1 MLGKLAYRN
10 TKRNI
15 KDYLIYLITVTASF
29 SLIFAFNL
37 VANSD
42 EIVKLCSSMDA
53 FKNSLFA
60 VNILIIFVICFLIN
74 YTTKFMF
81 EKRSKELGT
90 YMLLGIKKK
99 EIAHLVV
106 IENILLGIL
115 AFVLAIPI
123 GFLFSQ
129 FVSLVIV
136 NLLGIPKTLFI
147 SLNFVSIGLLIIYF
161 LTIYVLVLLNLLRRI
176 SKMTIRDFLY
186 FDKQNEKKMF
196 RDSKKRNVIFV
207 LSIILGAISLF
218 LWNSRCTMDNFNKQE
233 TLTYLMVSVIMLIIS
248 IYGISTTCADMFL
261 TVLLKN
267 KKMKYQNDNLFVA
280 RTFASKARTMSFTFG
295 TLSMLILTSLL
306 ALNYSSINKASYDI
320 SVNLN
325 APYDVQLFDDKQV
338 FDEYIRVIEEEYT
351 IDNTIE
357 YDIYKEPNH
366 QVQNFFQSEYYDF
379 DPVLKLSDYN
389 RLLELRKMP
398 LLSLNDNEYY
408 IVTNSKFA
416 YEVEDNKDIE
426 TITVANKNLK
436 LKGYDTKSYWNSIT
450 NTGRFVVV
458 LPDKY
463 VQGLEVSENHLIIDT
478 KEETDAELE
487 NKIKEDMQHQLVKVD
502 KNGEINDES
511 YRVNVR
517 GAEIEQQ
524 KAMVAIVVSLFM
536 YIAFILI
543 SAVGTILAVQSLS
556 DSTKYKYRYL
566 TLRRLGINDKSLFK
580 TIRKQLLILFCV
592 PAISAILCSFVMM
605 SSLNNVYQ
613 QILGDKHL
621 YLIYFGLNLI
631 IFFLIYSIYWIMVN
645 QGGVEMRIAIIEDD
659 EITRLELS
667 KLLNTQGYETVLLTD
682 FGNLTDEL
690 KQYSIELVLLDINL
704 PYENG
709 YEVCRKIKQV
719 MPVPI
724 IFVTSRDTNAD
735 ELKSIQ
741 VGGIDFITKPYDTLI
756 LLEKI
761 KRALQLSNPN
771 NFRELVKKDCT
782 LDLHLS
788 ILKYQEQS
796 IELTRNEFRILYYF
810 FMNEDKVISKEELLE
825 KLWNDKYYIDENVL
839 LVNMT
844 RLKKKMKEI
853 GIVHL
858 LENIRGKGWKL

>member
-1 MLGKLAYRN
+1 MKWEMLGKLAFRN
-10 TKRNI
+10 TKRSM
-15 KDYLIYLITVTASF
+15 KDYLIYLITVTTSF

-37 VANSD
+37 VASSD
-42 EIVKLCSSMDA
+42 EIVKLCSSMDT

-136 NLLGIPKTLFI
+136 NLLSIPKTLFI

-161 LTIYVLVLLNLLRRI
+161 LAIYILVLLNLLRRI
-176 SKMTIRDFLY
+176 RKMTIRDFLY

-207 LSIILGAISLF
+207 LSIILGVISLF

-233 TLTYLMVSVIMLIIS
+233 TLTYLMVSVI
-248 IYGISTTCADMFL
+248 
-261 TVLLKN
+261 
-267 KKMKYQNDNLFVA
+267 
-280 RTFASKARTMSFTFG
+280 
-295 TLSMLILTSLL
+295 MLILTSLL

-325 APYDVQLFDDKQV
+325 APYDVQLFDDKKA
-338 FDEYIRVIEEEYT
+338 FDEYIQVIKEEYT

-366 QVQNFFQSEYYDF
+366 QVQNFFQAEYYDF

-416 YEVEDNKDIE
+416 YKVEDNKDIE
-426 TITVANKNLK
+426 TITVSNKNLK

-450 NTGRFVVV
+450 NIGRFVVV

-502 KNGEINDES
+502 ENGEINDES

-524 KAMVAIVVSLFM
+524 KAMVAIVASLFM

-613 QILGDKHL
+613 QILGDKYL
-621 YLIYFGLNLI
+621 YLMYFGLNLI
-631 IFFLIYSIYWIMVN
+631 IFFLIYSIYWIATYIGFKRN
-645 QGGVEMRIAIIEDD
+645 
-659 EITRLELS
+659 
-667 KLLNTQGYETVLLTD
+667 
-682 FGNLTDEL
+682 
-690 KQYSIELVLLDINL
+690 IN
-704 PYENG
+704 
-709 YEVCRKIKQV
+709 
-719 MPVPI
+719 
-724 IFVTSRDTNAD
+724 
-735 ELKSIQ
+735 
-741 VGGIDFITKPYDTLI
+741 
-756 LLEKI
+756 
-761 KRALQLSNPN
+761 
-771 NFRELVKKDCT
+771 
-782 LDLHLS
+782 
-788 ILKYQEQS
+788 
-796 IELTRNEFRILYYF
+796 
-810 FMNEDKVISKEELLE
+810 EES
-825 KLWNDKYYIDENVL
+825 
-839 LVNMT
+839 
-844 RLKKKMKEI
+844 
-853 GIVHL
+853 
-858 LENIRGKGWKL
+858 